1 MAKKTL
7 FILLVSMTLLACK
20 KEEHECPPQLP
31 MVKCHC
37 GKVVE
42 IGTIPNQLFNNH
54 YVVGVNNCT
63 GRSRTFY
70 NSTPF
75 SPEITSICLGDTLE
89 AW

>member
-1 MAKKTL
+1 MKKTL
-7 FILLVSMTLLACK
+7 LILLVSMTLLACK
-20 KEEHECPPQLP
+20 KEEHECPKLP

-37 GKVVE
+37 GEVVE

-54 YVVGVNNCT
+54 YVIGINNCT
-63 GRSRTFY
+63 GRARTFY

-75 SPEITSICLGDTLE
+75 SPDITSICLGDTLE

>member
-1 MAKKTL
+1 MKKTL
-7 FILLVSMTLLACK
+7 LILLVSMTLLACK
-20 KEEHECPPQLP
+20 KEEHECEQLP
-31 MVKCHC
+31 MTKCWC
-37 GKVVE
+37 GEVVE

-54 YVVGVNNCT
+54 YVVAVNNCT

-75 SPEITSICLGDTLE
+75 AAEMESICLSDTLE